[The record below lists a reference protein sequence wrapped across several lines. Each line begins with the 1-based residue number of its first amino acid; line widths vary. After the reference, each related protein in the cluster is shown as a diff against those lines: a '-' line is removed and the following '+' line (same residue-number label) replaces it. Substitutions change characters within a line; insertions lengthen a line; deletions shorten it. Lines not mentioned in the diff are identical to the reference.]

1 MIIYTFD
8 GLMGFGK
15 TLGMSIFAK
24 RLQQESGCALYSN
37 YGLAGS
43 KPFTSF
49 NDFLSI
55 CDESSTILCLD
66 ECHLDIDSRNSL
78 SNASKYFSHI
88 AFFLRKMRCTL
99 MLTTPLFSNV
109 DSRIRDITFVYVPV
123 EKDKNYFYYPHI
135 DWQVNKL
142 LKIEKIK
149 KENVF
154 KLASNVYETNN
165 MVTPLEYPANKT
177 EFDNLLEQLKERNNQ
192 YMLRQKR
199 LKNLKKLI
207 ELKRAV

>member
-1 MIIYTFD
+1 MYVYNFV
-8 GLMGFGK
+8 GLMGRGK

-24 RLQQESGCALYSN
+24 KMQQESGCALYSN

-49 NDFLSI
+49 KDFLDI
-55 CDESSTILCLD
+55 CNESSSILCLD

-78 SNASKYFSHI
+78 SNAVKFFSHI

-109 DSRIRDITFVYVPV
+109 DSRVRDVTFVYVPV
-123 EKDKNYFYYPHI
+123 RHDKYYFYYPHV
-135 DWQVNKL
+135 DWQENKL

-149 KENVF
+149 KENAF
-154 KLASNVYETNN
+154 KLSKSVYETNR
-165 MVTPLEYPANKT
+165 MVKPLEYPQTKA
-177 EFDNLLEQLKERNNQ
+177 EFESLIEEITDRNNQ
-192 YMLRQKR
+192 YILRQKR

-207 ELKRAV
+207 DLRAV